1 MRKKGGRNMI
11 NEERRRH
18 RRMELSS
25 SLLIK
30 GLNGTEENVQ
40 IEVVN
45 ISKSGIGFICEME
58 LNADIIYEAF
68 LTIWMKENIHAF
80 IQIVRTEKVEE
91 NIYKYGAVFIGMS
104 EMDSFR
110 IEVFDTMENFG

>member
-1 MRKKGGRNMI
+1 
-11 NEERRRH
+11 
-18 RRMELSS
+18 
-25 SLLIK
+25 
-30 GLNGTEENVQ
+30 
-40 IEVVN
+40 
-45 ISKSGIGFICEME
+45 ME